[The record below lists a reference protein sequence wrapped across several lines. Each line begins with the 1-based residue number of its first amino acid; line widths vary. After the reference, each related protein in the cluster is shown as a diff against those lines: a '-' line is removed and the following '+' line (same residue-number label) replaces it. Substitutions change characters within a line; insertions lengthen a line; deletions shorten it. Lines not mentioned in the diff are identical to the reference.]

1 MYFDISILR
10 LYIMQLSYKQNVSF
24 NLNFYK
30 LNEKNVILLLFL
42 SIFIAVHLSAKDKY
56 RITNTIPR
64 RTIYINILS
73 LWSLT
78 SLFPRL
84 LKISIIFHY

>member
-30 LNEKNVILLLFL
+30 LNNKLKKNVILLLFL

-73 LWSLT
+73 L
-78 SLFPRL
+78 
-84 LKISIIFHY
+84 

>member
-10 LYIMQLSYKQNVSF
+10 LYIIQLSYKQNVSF

-42 SIFIAVHLSAKDKY
+42 NIFIAVHLSAKDKY

-73 LWSLT
+73 L
-78 SLFPRL
+78 
-84 LKISIIFHY
+84 